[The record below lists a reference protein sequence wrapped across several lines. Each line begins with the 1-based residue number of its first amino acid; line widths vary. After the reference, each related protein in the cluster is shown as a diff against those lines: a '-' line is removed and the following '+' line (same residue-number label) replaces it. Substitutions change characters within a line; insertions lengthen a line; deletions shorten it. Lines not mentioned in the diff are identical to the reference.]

1 MTYSPFDDFDDELN
15 RSQSESQPYDVYM
28 TVRGLLCTH
37 FGAEH
42 GDEIYSLLVRTAEE
56 SAENI
61 DAPTVPGILF
71 TPDGGEFVGFEKGAA
86 ENFDA

>member
-1 MTYSPFDDFDDELN
+1 MRGRI
-15 RSQSESQPYDVYM
+15 RSARTYDVYM
-28 TVRGLLCTH
+28 TVRGLLHTH
-37 FGAEH
+37 FGVEH

-71 TPDGGEFVGFEKGAA
+71 TPDGGEFVGFEKDAA
-86 ENFDA
+86 DSFES